1 MTEIK
6 NDYGLDMSKLV
17 NQLRV
22 KAGVMETGERIAW
35 GSDTALMRGAA
46 DRIEKLE
53 RKLEDIV
60 SELEHMII
68 KENDRLKAQI
78 SATDMQPPD
87 YIDFQTICE
96 ALELL
101 SDT

>member
-22 KAGVMETGERIAW
+22 KAGVMEAGDRIAW
-35 GSDTALMRGAA
+35 GSDTVLMREAA

-53 RKLEDIV
+53 RKLEDIA

-68 KENDRLKAQI
+68 KEIRPFSRCNF
-78 SATDMQPPD
+78 ST
-87 YIDFQTICE
+87 YI
-96 ALELL
+96 
-101 SDT
+101 